1 MRDKIHLNRLAPA
14 WLHGSLP
21 RRILA
26 TASIE
31 IDPRER
37 VQADEVDEADEAD
50 EPDFM
55 DRVVPKDP
63 NRRRGP

>member
-1 MRDKIHLNRLAPA
+1 MRDGIHLNRLAPA

-21 RRILA
+21 RRILG

-31 IDPRER
+31 IGPRER
-37 VQADEVDEADEAD
+37 VQADEADEAD

-55 DRVVPKDP
+55 DRVPPTGP